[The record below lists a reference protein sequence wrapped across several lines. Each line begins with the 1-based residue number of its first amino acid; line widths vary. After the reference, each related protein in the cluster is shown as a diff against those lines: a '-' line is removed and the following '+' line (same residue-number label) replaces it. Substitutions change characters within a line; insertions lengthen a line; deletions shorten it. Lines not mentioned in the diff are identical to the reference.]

1 MKWRSKSRVLCDHRI
16 PIKLKGK
23 FYKTVIGPTMLHGTW
38 CWVVEKQHIHKM
50 IVTKTKMLTWI
61 SGNVRKV
68 KIWNEEIHLKIGVAP
83 IDENMR
89 ESRLRWFGHVRGEW
103 LMHQWEIISFL
114 KSSSFVKLNI
124 QLSLSSGKT
133 Y

>member
-1 MKWRSKSRVLCDHRI
+1 MKWRSESRVLWDHRI

-23 FYKTVIGPTMLHGTW
+23 FYLVIGPTMLHGTW

-68 KIWNEEIHLKIGVAP
+68 KIWNEEIHL
-83 IDENMR
+83 
-89 ESRLRWFGHVRGEW
+89 
-103 LMHQWEIISFL
+103 
-114 KSSSFVKLNI
+114 
-124 QLSLSSGKT
+124 
-133 Y
+133 